1 MSDAPG
7 RRRIVL
13 LFGGRSAEHD
23 VSRMSAVTFLRA
35 LDPAKFDVLPI
46 GISPDGAWSVS
57 DSALAL
63 HRRDAG
69 TESMLQVEIGGAS
82 TSPTAALGAAG
93 AADELSPDGF
103 SFDARPVVI
112 PVLHGPNGEDGTVQG
127 LLELAGVPYVGP
139 GVLGSAL
146 SMDKAVAKVML
157 AAAGIPQAKWLARRS
172 WELADGAAIASFTS
186 HVAAEIGW
194 PVFVKP
200 ANMGSS
206 VGVSKAAGREE
217 FGDSLAE
224 AMRFD
229 DTIVVEE
236 AILGREIEFAV
247 MGNEVVEVSAAGEIF
262 PGASFYDYDDKYVN
276 ARANYAIPAAI
287 SAEDLLEGQRLAE
300 LAYRA
305 LRCEGMARV
314 DFFLDDGSTGGDGRG
329 WVINEANTIP
339 GFTPISMYPKLW
351 EAAGVTHAQLVERLI
366 ELAESRFERRRGRV
380 GRSRFG

>member
-82 TSPTAALGAAG
+82 TSPTAALGAG
-93 AADELSPDGF
+93 AAGEVTPDEF

-172 WELADGAAIASFTS
+172 WELADGAAIASFAS
-186 HVAAEIGW
+186 DVAAEIGW

-276 ARANYAIPAAI
+276 ASANYAIPAAI

-366 ELAESRFERRRGRV
+366 ELADSRFERRRGRV

>member
-1 MSDAPG
+1 MSDAAE

-69 TESMLQVEIGGAS
+69 TESMVQVEIGGAS
-82 TSPTAALGAAG
+82 TTPTAALPAAG
-93 AADELSPDGF
+93 AADQL
-103 SFDARPVVI
+103 ALHQLAVVI

-127 LLELAGVPYVGP
+127 LLELAGLPYVGP

-146 SMDKAVAKVML
+146 SMDKAVAKVLL

-172 WELADGAAIASFTS
+172 WELGDAAAITSFTS
-186 HVAAEIGW
+186 DVASEIGW

-206 VGVSKAAGREE
+206 VGVSKAGGADE
-217 FGDSLAE
+217 FGRSLTE

-229 DTIVVEE
+229 DTVVVEE
-236 AILGREIEFAV
+236 AIRGREIEFAV
-247 MGNEVVEVSAAGEIF
+247 IGNERVEVSAPGEIF
-262 PGASFYDYDDKYVN
+262 PGASFYDYEDKYVN
-276 ARANYAIPAAI
+276 ASANYAIPAAI
-287 SAEDLLEGQRLAE
+287 SPKDQLEGQRLAE
-300 LAYRA
+300 LAYRT

-314 DFFLDDGSTGGDGRG
+314 DFFFDDGSTGGDGRG

-380 GRSRFG
+380 GRSRVG

>member
-69 TESMLQVEIGGAS
+69 TESMVQVEIGGAS
-82 TSPTAALGAAG
+82 TSPVAALAAAG
-93 AADELSPDGF
+93 TADQL
-103 SFDARPVVI
+103 ALHALPVVI

-146 SMDKAVAKVML
+146 SMDKAVAKVVL
-157 AAAGIPQAKWLARRS
+157 AAAGLPQAKWLERRS
-172 WELADGAAIASFTS
+172 WELADDASVVSFTS
-186 HVAAEIGW
+186 EVASEIGW

-206 VGVSKAAGREE
+206 VGVSKAGGSEELREA
-217 FGDSLAE
+217 LAE

-236 AILGREIEFAV
+236 AIRGREIEFAV

-262 PGASFYDYDDKYVN
+262 PGASFYDYEDKYVN
-276 ARANYAIPAAI
+276 ASANYAIPAAI
-287 SAEDLLEGQRLAE
+287 SPKDVLEGQRLAE

-351 EAAGVTHAQLVERLI
+351 EAAGVTHAELVERLI
-366 ELAESRFERRRGRV
+366 QLAESRFERRRGRV
-380 GRSRFG
+380 GRSRSG

>member
-1 MSDAPG
+1 MSDAPV

-63 HRRDAG
+63 HRRVPG
-69 TESMLQVEIGGAS
+69 TESSVQVEIGGAA
-82 TSPTAALGAAG
+82 TSPTATLPAAG
-93 AADELSPDGF
+93 AADDLSID
-103 SFDARPVVI
+103 SLPVVI

-127 LLELAGVPYVGP
+127 LLELADVPYVGP

-157 AAAGIPQAKWLARRS
+157 AAVGIPQAKWLARRS
-172 WELADGAAIASFTS
+172 WELADTAAIASFTS
-186 HVAAEIGW
+186 DVALGIGW

-206 VGVSKAAGREE
+206 VGVSKAVGPEE
-217 FGDSLAE
+217 FRDSLAD

-229 DTIVVEE
+229 DTVVVEE
-236 AILGREIEFAV
+236 AIRGREIEFAV
-247 MGNEVVEVSAAGEIF
+247 MGNEVVEVSAPGEIF
-262 PGASFYDYDDKYVN
+262 PGASFYDYEDKYVN
-276 ARANYAIPAAI
+276 ASANYAIPAAI
-287 SAEDLLEGQRLAE
+287 SPTDVLEGQRLAE

-305 LRCEGMARV
+305 LRCEGMARI

-366 ELAESRFERRRGRV
+366 ELADSRFRRRRGRV

>member
-1 MSDAPG
+1 MSDAAE

-69 TESMLQVEIGGAS
+69 TESMVQVEIGGAS
-82 TSPTAALGAAG
+82 TTPTAALPAAG
-93 AADELSPDGF
+93 AADQL
-103 SFDARPVVI
+103 ALHQLAVVI

-127 LLELAGVPYVGP
+127 LLELAGLPYVGP

-146 SMDKAVAKVML
+146 SMDKAVAKVLL
-157 AAAGIPQAKWLARRS
+157 AAAGITQAKWLARRS
-172 WELADGAAIASFTS
+172 WELGDAAAITSFTS
-186 HVAAEIGW
+186 DVASEIGW

-206 VGVSKAAGREE
+206 VGVSKAGGPDE
-217 FGDSLAE
+217 FGRSLTE

-229 DTIVVEE
+229 DTVVVEE
-236 AILGREIEFAV
+236 AIRGREIEFAV
-247 MGNEVVEVSAAGEIF
+247 IGNERVEVSAPGEIF
-262 PGASFYDYDDKYVN
+262 PGASFYDYEDKYVN
-276 ARANYAIPAAI
+276 ASANYAIPAAI
-287 SAEDLLEGQRLAE
+287 SPKDQLEGQRLAE
-300 LAYRA
+300 LAYRT

-314 DFFLDDGSTGGDGRG
+314 DFFFDDGSTGGDGRG

-380 GRSRFG
+380 GRSRVG

>member
-1 MSDAPG
+1 
-7 RRRIVL
+7 
-13 LFGGRSAEHD
+13 
-23 VSRMSAVTFLRA
+23 MSAVTFLRA

-69 TESMLQVEIGGAS
+69 TETLVQVEIGGAS
-82 TSPTAALGAAG
+82 TSPTAALPTAG
-93 AADELSPDGF
+93 AADELTL
-103 SFDARPVVI
+103 DALPVVI

-157 AAAGIPQAKWLARRS
+157 AAAGIPQAKWLVRRS
-172 WELADGAAIASFTS
+172 WELADDAAVASFTS
-186 HVAAEIGW
+186 EVASEIGW

-206 VGVSKAAGREE
+206 VGVSKAEGPEE
-217 FGDSLAE
+217 FRDALAE

-236 AILGREIEFAV
+236 AIRGREIEFAV
-247 MGNEVVEVSAAGEIF
+247 LGNEVVEVSAAGEIF
-262 PGASFYDYDDKYVN
+262 PGASFYDYEDKYVN
-276 ARANYAIPAAI
+276 ASANYAIPAAI
-287 SAEDLLEGQRLAE
+287 SPTDLREGQRLAE
-300 LAYRA
+300 LAYRS

-351 EAAGVTHAQLVERLI
+351 EAAGVSHAQLVERLI
-366 ELAESRFERRRGRV
+366 ALAQSRFERRRGRV
-380 GRSRFG
+380 GRSRSG

>member
-1 MSDAPG
+1 MSDAPV

-63 HRRDAG
+63 HRRVPG
-69 TESMLQVEIGGAS
+69 TESIVQVEIGGTA
-82 TSPTAALGAAG
+82 TSPTATLPAAG
-93 AADELSPDGF
+93 AADELPLDSL
-103 SFDARPVVI
+103 PVVI

-172 WELADGAAIASFTS
+172 WELAGPAAIASFTS
-186 HVAAEIGW
+186 DVASGIGW

-206 VGVSKAAGREE
+206 VGVSKAAGPEE
-217 FGDSLAE
+217 LRNSLAE

-229 DTIVVEE
+229 DTVVVEE
-236 AILGREIEFAV
+236 AIRGREIEFAV
-247 MGNEVVEVSAAGEIF
+247 MGNEVVEVSAPGEIF
-262 PGASFYDYDDKYVN
+262 PGASFYDYEDKYVN
-276 ARANYAIPAAI
+276 ATANYAIPATM
-287 SAEDLLEGQRLAE
+287 SPKEQLEGKRLAE

-305 LRCEGMARV
+305 LRCEGMARI

-366 ELAESRFERRRGRV
+366 ELAESRFKRRRGRV

>member
-1 MSDAPG
+1 MSDAAG

-69 TESMLQVEIGGAS
+69 TESMVQVEIGGAS
-82 TSPTAALGAAG
+82 TTPTAALPAAG
-93 AADELSPDGF
+93 AADQL
-103 SFDARPVVI
+103 ALHQLPVVI

-127 LLELAGVPYVGP
+127 LLELAGLPYVGP

-146 SMDKAVAKVML
+146 SMDKAVAKVLL

-172 WELADGAAIASFTS
+172 WELGDAAAITSFTS
-186 HVAAEIGW
+186 DVASEIGW

-206 VGVSKAAGREE
+206 VGVSKAGGPDE
-217 FGDSLAE
+217 FRHSLTE

-229 DTIVVEE
+229 DTVVVEE
-236 AILGREIEFAV
+236 AIRGREIEFAV
-247 MGNEVVEVSAAGEIF
+247 IGNERVEVSAPGEIF
-262 PGASFYDYDDKYVN
+262 PGASFYDYEDKYVN
-276 ARANYAIPAAI
+276 ASANYAIPAAI
-287 SAEDLLEGQRLAE
+287 SPQDQLEGQRLAE
-300 LAYRA
+300 LAYRT

-314 DFFLDDGSTGGDGRG
+314 DFFFDDGSTGGDGRG

-339 GFTPISMYPKLW
+339 GFTPISMYPELW

-380 GRSRFG
+380 GRSRVG